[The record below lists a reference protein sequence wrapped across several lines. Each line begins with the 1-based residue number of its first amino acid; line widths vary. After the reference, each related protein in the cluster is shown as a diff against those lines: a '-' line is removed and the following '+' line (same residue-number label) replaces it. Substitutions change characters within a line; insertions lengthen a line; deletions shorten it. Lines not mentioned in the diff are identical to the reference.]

1 MAGLIFRA
9 KFVIF
14 LSTLSLRRATSAPAI
29 KSCWSSYFYPRSPC
43 GERLRVS
50 VGDAH
55 VCVISIHALLAES
68 DQLLLDRGLTRDD
81 ISIHALLA
89 ESDTTFS
96 GTVHR
101 KEISIH
107 ALLAESDLCRCCVR
121 SCSWHYFYPRSPCG
135 ERRGTYVSASP
146 ANVISIHA
154 LLAESDGQY
163 PVTAMMC
170 KIFLSTLSLRRATS
184 GHLHTGALHK
194 VFLSTLSL
202 RRATKIC
209 KYVARRNVISIHA
222 LLAESDIYCHLSG
235 ASYSISIHAL
245 LAESDGPW
253 STLPIGMA
261 NFYPR
266 SPCGE
271 RLVVDGHRV
280 HITRF
285 LSTLSLRRATSSSGP
300 FQGDQLLFYPR
311 SPCGERRRRGVS
323 VILII

>member
-1 MAGLIFRA
+1 MNKTTLNSQKEKHSMLSLRRATFRRQRARRGPQHFYPRSPCGERRCQTLSDCRYTAISIHALLAESDVAGLIFRA

-202 RRATKIC
+202 RRATPC
-209 KYVARRNVISIHA
+209 YSAPPAGRRISIHA
-222 LLAESDIYCHLSG
+222 LLAESDQNLQIRC
-235 ASYSISIHAL
+235 
-245 LAESDGPW
+245 P
-253 STLPIGMA
+253 P
-261 NFYPR
+261 
-266 SPCGE
+266 
-271 RLVVDGHRV
+271 
-280 HITRF
+280 
-285 LSTLSLRRATSSSGP
+285 
-300 FQGDQLLFYPR
+300 
-311 SPCGERRRRGVS
+311 
-323 VILII
+323 

>member
-107 ALLAESDLCRCCVR
+107 ALLAESDLLRFRVSLLLHLFLSTLSLRRATRIRNR
-121 SCSWHYFYPRSPCG
+121 SC
-135 ERRGTYVSASP
+135 TK
-146 ANVISIHA
+146 NIISIHA
-154 LLAESDGQY
+154 LLAESDSKSAQN
-163 PVTAMMC
+163 
-170 KIFLSTLSLRRATS
+170 S
-184 GHLHTGALHK
+184 GAL
-194 VFLSTLSL
+194 L
-202 RRATKIC
+202 RI
-209 KYVARRNVISIHA
+209 
-222 LLAESDIYCHLSG
+222 
-235 ASYSISIHAL
+235 
-245 LAESDGPW
+245 
-253 STLPIGMA
+253 
-261 NFYPR
+261 
-266 SPCGE
+266 
-271 RLVVDGHRV
+271 
-280 HITRF
+280 
-285 LSTLSLRRATSSSGP
+285 
-300 FQGDQLLFYPR
+300 
-311 SPCGERRRRGVS
+311 
-323 VILII
+323 

>member
-1 MAGLIFRA
+1 MH
-9 KFVIF
+9 
-14 LSTLSLRRATSAPAI
+14 
-29 KSCWSSYFYPRSPC
+29 FYPRSPC
-43 GERLRVS
+43 GERPLAIPRHQQA
-50 VGDAH
+50 DA
-55 VCVISIHALLAES
+55 
-68 DQLLLDRGLTRDD
+68 
-81 ISIHALLA
+81 
-89 ESDTTFS
+89 
-96 GTVHR
+96 
-101 KEISIH
+101 
-107 ALLAESDLCRCCVR
+107 
-121 SCSWHYFYPRSPCG
+121 
-135 ERRGTYVSASP
+135 
-146 ANVISIHA
+146 
-154 LLAESDGQY
+154 
-163 PVTAMMC
+163 
-170 KIFLSTLSLRRATS
+170 
-184 GHLHTGALHK
+184 
-194 VFLSTLSL
+194 FLSTLSL

-285 LSTLSLRRATSSSGP
+285 LSTLSLRRATSLVLLERLVIWYFYPRSPCGERPLYLDTVSALASFLSTLSLRRATSSSGP

-311 SPCGERRRRGVS
+311 SPCGERRYGTSLDCNRVYFSIHALLAESDSSAVRLGSYSSVLFYPRSPCGERRKPRALKSRRMVFS
-323 VILII
+323 IHALLAESDID

>member
-1 MAGLIFRA
+1 MIA
-9 KFVIF
+9 
-14 LSTLSLRRATSAPAI
+14 
-29 KSCWSSYFYPRSPC
+29 
-43 GERLRVS
+43 
-50 VGDAH
+50 
-55 VCVISIHALLAES
+55 
-68 DQLLLDRGLTRDD
+68 
-81 ISIHALLA
+81 
-89 ESDTTFS
+89 
-96 GTVHR
+96 
-101 KEISIH
+101 
-107 ALLAESDLCRCCVR
+107 
-121 SCSWHYFYPRSPCG
+121 
-135 ERRGTYVSASP
+135 
-146 ANVISIHA
+146 
-154 LLAESDGQY
+154 
-163 PVTAMMC
+163 
-170 KIFLSTLSLRRATS
+170 
-184 GHLHTGALHK
+184 
-194 VFLSTLSL
+194 FLSTLSL

-311 SPCGERRRRGVS
+311 SPCGERPHHQSANRHQGQHFYPRSPCGERRNRRVQLT
-323 VILII
+323 V

>member
-1 MAGLIFRA
+1 MH
-9 KFVIF
+9 
-14 LSTLSLRRATSAPAI
+14 
-29 KSCWSSYFYPRSPC
+29 FYPRSPC
-43 GERLRVS
+43 GERQL
-50 VGDAH
+50 AIYNQLLIQN
-55 VCVISIHALLAES
+55 ISIHALLAES

-170 KIFLSTLSLRRATS
+170 KIFLSTLSLRRATGRGPHS
-184 GHLHTGALHK
+184 PL
-194 VFLSTLSL
+194 VWQ
-202 RRATKIC
+202 
-209 KYVARRNVISIHA
+209 ISIHA
-222 LLAESDIYCHLSG
+222 LLAESDL
-235 ASYSISIHAL
+235 
-245 LAESDGPW
+245 
-253 STLPIGMA
+253 
-261 NFYPR
+261 
-266 SPCGE
+266 
-271 RLVVDGHRV
+271 
-280 HITRF
+280 
-285 LSTLSLRRATSSSGP
+285 
-300 FQGDQLLFYPR
+300 
-311 SPCGERRRRGVS
+311 
-323 VILII
+323 